1 MKWPG
6 GKGEPAKNPAPMPE
20 MPGIDEILGITVDV
34 MFGNTLSARRGA
46 WTFTALPEGRGMA
59 VYCWALRMWE
69 VRPEGDEM
77 VWFIAGKE
85 FRRSRMTA
93 KILFVWMLFILPEAS
108 LPPDYAQEAW
118 REACKA
124 LNPAAEFEIKAVVG
138 SYRGVGVPA
147 IQGVCFLPRAKSP
160 KPEPPKPE
168 APRPEA
174 PEESV

>member
-1 MKWPG
+1 
-6 GKGEPAKNPAPMPE
+6 
-20 MPGIDEILGITVDV
+20 
-34 MFGNTLSARRGA
+34 
-46 WTFTALPEGRGMA
+46 MA

-147 IQGVCFLPRAKSP
+147 IQGVCFLPRA
-160 KPEPPKPE
+160 PPRKMDPRKPE

-174 PEESV
+174 PKESV